1 MTEPVRVAIADDHTL
16 FREGLRALCD
26 SVAGIEL
33 VGSVGDCQA
42 AVELAV
48 TARPHVMLMDIR
60 MPGGNGIAATAR
72 IRHLAPEVAVVM
84 LTMVEDRD
92 SLAEA
97 IHEGAVGYVL
107 KGADEDELIEVIT
120 SAARGG
126 LHFGPSIA
134 GQAREL
140 LRAGGAPYA
149 PPLPALSER
158 ERAILDLLASDYDV
172 PRIAATLHLSV
183 KSVRNHLT
191 AIPRRL
197 GVPDRA
203 ACVQIARESGLG
215 RH

>member
-1 MTEPVRVAIADDHTL
+1 MTEPIRVAIADDHTL

-26 SVAGIEL
+26 SVASVEL
-33 VGSVGDCQA
+33 VGAVGSCDA

-48 TARPHVMLMDIR
+48 TARPQVMLMDIR
-60 MPGGNGIAATAR
+60 MPGGNGIAATTR
-72 IRHLAPEVAVVM
+72 IRRLAPEVAVVI

-97 IHEGAVGYVL
+97 IHEGAAGYVL
-107 KGADEDELIEVIT
+107 KGADEDELIQAIT
-120 SAARGG
+120 AAARGG
-126 LHFGPSIA
+126 LHFGPSTA
-134 GQAREL
+134 DHAREL

-149 PPLPALSER
+149 TPLPALSER

-191 AIPRRL
+191 AIPKRL
-197 GVPDRA
+197 DAPDRA
-203 ACVQIARESGLG
+203 ACIQIARDAGLG